1 VNYRHHYHAG
11 NFADVMKHVLLLQL
25 VQALQQKEKG
35 FLYLDTHAGRG
46 SYDLAAAAA
55 GETHIRTSEWPD
67 GLGRLW
73 ALGALGVG
81 GAAAGERETEVEAE
95 VDTGGTPVPRRS
107 EVMPKAVADYVA
119 RVRGFD
125 RSQGNVGTTPR
136 FYPGS
141 PMWVSLLARAQERLV
156 FCERQPD
163 EVRALQERFQ
173 FSDGVQSREVDGY
186 GALKALLPPL
196 EKRAL
201 VLIDP
206 PFEAQDEWARVITAV
221 KDGLR
226 RLPGGVYAVWYPLT
240 ERAKVDLFFAELRAL
255 NLPPT
260 LAIELWVNPP
270 LAKMK
275 GCGLLVVNPPWKF
288 DGEAAETVE
297 FLAKVLAQGPGARGD
312 LIWIEREK

>member
-46 SYDLAAAAA
+46 SYDLVAAAA
-55 GETHIRTSEWPD
+55 GDTHARAPEWPE

-73 ALGALGVG
+73 AQEGAGDAKSLGVNM
-81 GAAAGERETEVEAE
+81 
-95 VDTGGTPVPRRS
+95 
-107 EVMPKAVADYVA
+107 VMPKAVADYVA
-119 RVRGFD
+119 RVRIFD
-125 RSQGNVGTTPR
+125 RSQGNVGATPR

-141 PMWVSLLARAQERLV
+141 PMLASLLARAQERLV

-163 EVRALQERFQ
+163 EVKLLRDRFQ
-173 FSDGVQSREVDGY
+173 FSDGVQSRETDGY

-206 PFEAQDEWARVITAV
+206 PFEAQDEWARIVAAV

-240 ERAKVDLFFAELRAL
+240 ERAKVDLFFSELRAL
-255 NLPPT
+255 ELPPT
-260 LAIELWVNPP
+260 LAVELWVNPP
-270 LAKMK
+270 AAKMK
-275 GCGLLVVNPPWKF
+275 GCGLVIVNPPWKF
-288 DGEAAETVE
+288 ESEAAETVE

-312 LIWIEREK
+312 LIWLVREK

>member
-1 VNYRHHYHAG
+1 MNYRHHYHAG

-46 SYDLAAAAA
+46 SYDLVAAAT
-55 GETHIRTSEWPD
+55 GDTHARAPEWPE

-73 ALGALGVG
+73 VQEGAGDAKSPGVN
-81 GAAAGERETEVEAE
+81 TV
-95 VDTGGTPVPRRS
+95 T
-107 EVMPKAVADYVA
+107 PKAVADYVA
-119 RVRGFD
+119 RVRTFD
-125 RSQGNVGTTPR
+125 RSQGNVGATPR

-141 PMWVSLLARAQERLV
+141 PMLVSLLARAQERLV

-163 EVRALQERFQ
+163 EVKLLRDRFQ
-173 FSDGVQSREVDGY
+173 FSDGVQSRETDGY

-206 PFEAQDEWARVITAV
+206 PFEAQDEWARIVTAV

-226 RLPGGVYAVWYPLT
+226 RLPGGVYAIWYPLT
-240 ERAKVDLFFAELRAL
+240 ERAKVDLFFSELRAL
-255 NLPPT
+255 DLPPT
-260 LAIELWVNPP
+260 LAVELWVNPP
-270 LAKMK
+270 VAKMK
-275 GCGLLVVNPPWKF
+275 GCGLVIVNPPWKF
-288 DGEAAETVE
+288 ESEAAETVE
-297 FLAKVLAQGPGARGD
+297 FLAKALAQGPGARGD
-312 LIWIEREK
+312 LIWLVREK

>member
-1 VNYRHHYHAG
+1 MNYRHHYHAG

-46 SYDLAAAAA
+46 SYDLTAAEM
-55 GETHIRTSEWPD
+55 GDTHVRTAEWPQ

-73 ALGALGVG
+73 ALSG
-81 GAAAGERETEVEAE
+81 GAAAGERETETKVEAE
-95 VDTGGTPVPRRS
+95 VDTGKTPVPRRS
-107 EVMPKAVADYVA
+107 EVMPTAVADYVA
-119 RVRGFD
+119 RVRAFD
-125 RSQGNVGTTPR
+125 RSQGNAGAKPR

-173 FSDGVQSREVDGY
+173 FSDGVQSREADGY

-206 PFEAQDEWARVITAV
+206 PFEGQDEWARVVTAV

-240 ERAKVDLFFAELRAL
+240 ERAKVDLFFTELRAL
-255 NLPPT
+255 ELPPT

-275 GCGLLVVNPPWKF
+275 GCGLVVVNPPWKF
-288 DGEAAETVE
+288 DGAAAETVE
-297 FLAKVLAQGPGARGD
+297 FLAKTLAQGPGARGD
-312 LIWIEREK
+312 LIWIEREQ